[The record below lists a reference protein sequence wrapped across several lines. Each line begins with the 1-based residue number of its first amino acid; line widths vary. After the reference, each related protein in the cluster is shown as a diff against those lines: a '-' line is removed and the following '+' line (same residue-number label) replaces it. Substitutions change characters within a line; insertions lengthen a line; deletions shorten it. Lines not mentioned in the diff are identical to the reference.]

1 MPKVKHKRVGD
12 VGIRLKP
19 VENNLLENFNEFSK
33 RRKKTRKKK
42 KKIKKPKRTVTKS
55 IEIHDKVD
63 PLYKIMEESQGKPKE
78 EIEVKEL
85 SDIDKPD
92 IDKPKKIKKPDID
105 KPDIDKPKKPDI
117 DKPDIDKP
125 KKPDIDKPE
134 KEPEESKKEERKE
147 KPEEEQEEP
156 VFKNIRVEKGKA
168 DITKKDPNIK
178 SLNITV
184 STEPEKKKKGHGIKL
199 E

>member
-1 MPKVKHKRVGD
+1 MPKVKRKRVGD

-42 KKIKKPKRTVTKS
+42 GKKIKKPKRTVTKS
-55 IEIHDKVD
+55 IEIRDKVD
-63 PLYKIMEESQGKPKE
+63 PLYKIMEESKGKPKE

-85 SDIDKPD
+85 SDVDKSE
-92 IDKPKKIKKPDID
+92 KI
-105 KPDIDKPKKPDI
+105 
-117 DKPDIDKP
+117 

-134 KEPEESKKEERKE
+134 KEQGEQEEPKE

-156 VFKNIRVEKGKA
+156 VFKNIRVEKGKV
-168 DITKKDPNIK
+168 DISKKDPNIK
-178 SLNITV
+178 SLSITV
-184 STEPEKKKKGHGIKL
+184 STEPEKKKKGNGIKL

>member
-1 MPKVKHKRVGD
+1 MPKIKRKRVGD
-12 VGIRLKP
+12 AGIRLKP
-19 VENNLLENFNEFSK
+19 VENNLLENFNEFSN
-33 RRKKTRKKK
+33 RRKKTRKKKK

-63 PLYKIMEESQGKPKE
+63 PLYKIMEESKSKPKE

-85 SDIDKPD
+85 SDIDKP
-92 IDKPKKIKKPDID
+92 KKIKKPDVDKPDID
-105 KPDIDKPKKPDI
+105 KPDIDKPEI
-117 DKPDIDKP
+117 N
-125 KKPDIDKPE
+125 
-134 KEPEESKKEERKE
+134 ER
-147 KPEEEQEEP
+147 EEP
-156 VFKNIRVEKGKA
+156 VFKKIQVHEGKA

-178 SLNITV
+178 SLSITV

>member
-1 MPKVKHKRVGD
+1 MPKVKRKRVGD
-12 VGIRLKP
+12 AGIRLKP
-19 VENNLLENFNEFSK
+19 VENNLLENFNEFSN
-33 RRKKTRKKK
+33 RRKKTRKKKK

-92 IDKPKKIKKPDID
+92 IDKPKKEKKPDIDKPDIDKPDIDKPKKIKKPDID
-105 KPDIDKPKKPDI
+105 KPDIDKPGKNERDEPIFKKI
-117 DKPDIDKP
+117 QVH
-125 KKPDIDKPE
+125 E
-134 KEPEESKKEERKE
+134 
-147 KPEEEQEEP
+147 
-156 VFKNIRVEKGKA
+156 GKA